1 VTVLDDTAA
10 EGAEFAEDYLEH
22 FGVKGMKWGVRRAS
36 EPGFAVSDDARK
48 AARAAGVAKKQ
59 GTKVLSNEDL
69 QRLVTRMNLE
79 QQYNKLKPPTPS
91 KKATKFVAEF
101 LLGVGKQQ
109 AAKFANDQLG
119 KVIAKK
125 LAGA

>member
-1 VTVLDDTAA
+1 VIDETHD
-10 EGAEFAEDYLEH
+10 GAEFVGDYLEH

-36 EPGFAVSDDARK
+36 EPGFAISDDARK

-59 GTKVLSNEDL
+59 GTKVLSNDDL

-79 QQYNKLKPPTPS
+79 QQYNKLKPPTPT
-91 KKATKFVAEF
+91 KKATKFVAEL

-109 AAKFANDQLG
+109 AAKFANDQAG
-119 KVIAKK
+119 KFIAKK
-125 LAGA
+125 LARA